1 MFYKTQ
7 NTFRDFIID
16 SSKNEFFP
24 KMTTIID
31 GVTFGYDFQTEVFFS
46 DKKENFEERQKI
58 FEHRFKQVFLMDIPK
73 YTEHLKKTEEL
84 YELNIEQMEEL
95 LFRVWY

>member
-7 NTFRDFIID
+7 NTFRDFMID
-16 SSKNEFFP
+16 GSKNEFFP
-24 KMTTIID
+24 KMSTTIC
-31 GVTFGYDFQTEVFFS
+31 GTTFGYDFQSETFFS
-46 DKKENFEERQKI
+46 DTTDNFEERQNL
-58 FEHRFKQVFLMDIPK
+58 FEQRFKTVFLMDIPK
-73 YTEHLKKTEEL
+73 YTEHLKRKEEL